1 MLITWLLDLCTG
13 QQIFESHK
21 VPSPVYVQEIDTAV
35 VKTVL
40 ALSRSTVVE
49 TLILL
54 NLHQGEGRVTH
65 TSP

>member
-1 MLITWLLDLCTG
+1 MLVTWLLDLCTE

-35 VKTVL
+35 VKTVF
-40 ALSRSTVVE
+40 ALSRSTLVE

-54 NLHQGEGRVTH
+54 ILHQGEGTVTH